1 MIPHAPD
8 LPSTRLRCSATLPA
22 MTAPT
27 PKAPLILLPGLLCDE
42 ALWAHQTETLA
53 DIADIT
59 VADMTQDDTI
69 EGMAERVLA
78 GAPETF
84 ALAGLSMGGYA
95 AQEIMRQAP
104 ERVAR
109 LALLDTSANAD
120 TPEARKQRQGF
131 ITQLGLGS
139 FRGVTEKLLPFLIHK
154 NRLDDDALIAVIK
167 ASAQNVGPEA
177 FTRQQQAIMAR
188 SDSRGDLKKIACP
201 TLILCGREDALT
213 PLNQHEEMAAA
224 IPNASLVVIEDCGHL
239 APLERP
245 RAVSAVMRYWLT
257 Q

>member
-1 MIPHAPD
+1 
-8 LPSTRLRCSATLPA
+8 

-27 PKAPLILLPGLLCDE
+27 PPPPLILLPGLLCDE

-69 EGMAERVLA
+69 EGMAERVLSKA
-78 GAPETF
+78 SETF

-104 ERVAR
+104 ERVEC
-109 LALLDTSANAD
+109 LALLDTSANSD
-120 TPEARKQRQGF
+120 TPDRKKQRQGF
-131 ITQLGLGS
+131 IAQLSLGG
-139 FRGVTEKLLPFLIHK
+139 FQGVTGKLLPFLIHED
-154 NRLDDDALIAVIK
+154 RLEDDALVAVIK

-177 FTRQQQAIMAR
+177 FTRQQHAIL
-188 SDSRGDLKKIACP
+188 SRPDGRKDLKKIACP
-201 TLILCGREDALT
+201 TLVLCGRQDALT
-213 PLNQHEEMAAA
+213 PLTGHVEMAAA

-245 RAVSAVMRYWLT
+245 DAVNAAMRAWLT
-257 Q
+257 E

>member
-1 MIPHAPD
+1 
-8 LPSTRLRCSATLPA
+8 

-27 PKAPLILLPGLLCDE
+27 SPIPLVLLPGLLCDE

-104 ERVAR
+104 DRVKR
-109 LALLDTSANAD
+109 LALLDTSADAD
-120 TPEARKQRQGF
+120 APDRKKQHQGF
-131 ITQLGLGS
+131 IAQLGLGG
-139 FRGVTEKLLPFLIHK
+139 FQGVTGKLLPFLIHED
-154 NRLDDDALIAVIK
+154 RLDDDALVAVIK
-167 ASAQNVGPEA
+167 ASARNVGPEA
-177 FTRQQQAIMAR
+177 FVRQQHAIMAR
-188 SDSRGDLKKIACP
+188 PDLRESLKKITCP
-201 TLILCGREDALT
+201 TLVLCGRQDALT
-213 PLNQHEEMAAA
+213 PLAQHEEMAAA
-224 IPNASLVVIEDCGHL
+224 IANASLVVIEDCGHL

-245 RAVSAVMRYWLT
+245 RAVSAAMRYWLT
-257 Q
+257 E